1 MKNIERRCM
10 ELNYEIHICKQTYA
24 MYIQSKA
31 TTIYHNLGHCIVAAS
46 VNIVLTRATVV
57 AKVDTSEIPDFSVY
71 LSRLR
76 WFFLQRTAVYYL
88 KQFCFLW

>member
-1 MKNIERRCM
+1 MCQNQIYGMQWKTLKGV
-10 ELNYEIHICKQTYA
+10 ELYNEIHICKQTYA

-46 VNIVLTRATVV
+46 VKIVVTRATVI

-71 LSRLR
+71 L
-76 WFFLQRTAVYYL
+76 WKYYNGVV
-88 KQFCFLW
+88 